1 MKCLDTYALIEI
13 HQGNPKFTSILN
25 EDIIIADLTFAEFYG
40 LIYKKHDKITADYWK
55 RKLEPFCKPVLFATL
70 IKAMQFR
77 VDSRKNNISF
87 FDAVGYTFA
96 LENYCSFL
104 TGDKEFEN
112 MKGVKFIK
120 K

>member
-13 HQGNPKFTSILN
+13 HQGNSKFTSLLN
-25 EDIIIADLTFAEFYG
+25 DDIMIAETTFAEFYG
-40 LIYKKHDKITADYWK
+40 LIYRKHDKITADYWQ
-55 RKLEPFCKPVLFATL
+55 RKLEPFCKPVSLSIL

-77 VDSRKNNISF
+77 VDSRKNDISF

-96 LENYCSFL
+96 LENYCSFV
-104 TGDKEFEN
+104 TGDKEFEH
-112 MKGVKFIK
+112 MKNVMFLK